1 MLRSARASRAVCRA
15 LAANISLLKQVTRS
29 AGRRTVHARARV
41 LPRRQNLVTLI
52 ERRYRR
58 IVLSSEA
65 ETSLTISAM
74 KAFLLFCVVLLGSTL
89 SIFAADKVA
98 EKLKP
103 APDVITPDALLAHIK
118 ILSSDEFEGRS
129 PGSKGEELSIKYIS
143 DQFKAAGLQPENP
156 DGSYFQEVPLA
167 GIKSDP
173 KVVLTVVGKPP
184 MELKF
189 PDDFV
194 ASSARLQPE
203 IKIDNS
209 DLVFV
214 GYGVVAPEYGWDDY
228 KGIDVRGKTILML
241 INDPAVPDP
250 KDPSRLDEKMF
261 KGKAMTYYGR
271 WTYKYEIAAQKG
283 AAAAIIIHET
293 EPAAYPW
300 QVVRSS
306 WAKENFELDNRNKNM
321 DAVSARSWITL
332 DVAKKLFAGCGQD
345 FDALKKSAIT
355 KEFRPVALTAKANID
370 IKQTLRSFKSHNVI
384 GKFEGA
390 DPTLKDEYIIFTA
403 HWDHLGRHTEL
414 QGDQIF
420 NGAVDNASGDAAVIA
435 LASAFPK
442 ADPPPRRSILFMC
455 TTAEEAGLLGAKWYA
470 EHPLYPLEKTLADIN
485 IDSMNVWGKARD
497 IEDVSYGVS
506 TMDDALVAAAQR
518 QGRTAIPNSR
528 PEKGAIYRADN
539 FEFSKVGVPSL
550 YIGKGE
556 HLLSRPENAPLRSD
570 EFDLH
575 DYHQVTDEVHADWDL
590 SGAGQDVD
598 LLFEVGYQIVNAD
611 KFPEWKP
618 GVEFKPKRDA
628 MMNK

>member
-1 MLRSARASRAVCRA
+1 MNARRLCC
-15 LAANISLLKQVTRS
+15 LAFISF
-29 AGRRTVHARARV
+29 TVF
-41 LPRRQNLVTLI
+41 LF
-52 ERRYRR
+52 
-58 IVLSSEA
+58 A
-65 ETSLTISAM
+65 E
-74 KAFLLFCVVLLGSTL
+74 
-89 SIFAADKVA
+89 DKVA
-98 EKLKP
+98 ERLKP
-103 APDVITPDALLAHIK
+103 ALDVITPDALLAHIK

-129 PGSKGEELSIKYIS
+129 PGTKGEELSIKYIS
-143 DQFKAAGLQPENP
+143 DQFRSIGLKPGNP

-173 KVVLTVVGKPP
+173 KMVLAVAGKPP

-194 ASSARLQPE
+194 ASSARLLPE
-203 IKIDNS
+203 IKVDNS

-228 KGIDVRGKTILML
+228 KGVDVRGKTILML

-250 KDPSRLDEKMF
+250 KDPSKLDEKMF

-306 WAKENFELDNRNKNM
+306 WAKENFELDNPNKNM
-321 DAVSARSWITL
+321 GAVAARSWITL
-332 DVAKKLFAGCGQD
+332 DVAKKLFADCGQD
-345 FDALKKSAIT
+345 FDTLKKTAIT
-355 KEFRPVALTAKANID
+355 KEFRPVALNAKAKID
-370 IKQTLRSFKSHNVI
+370 IKQALRSFKSHNVI

-390 DPTLKDEYIIFTA
+390 DSNLKDEYIIYTA
-403 HWDHLGRHTEL
+403 HWDHLGRHPEL

-442 ADPPPRRSILFMC
+442 VGLAPRRSILFMC

-497 IEDVSYGVS
+497 IEDVSYGFS
-506 TMDDALVAAAQR
+506 TMDDALDAAAQR
-518 QGRTAIPNSR
+518 QGRKAIPNSR

-556 HLLSRPENAPLRSD
+556 HLMSRPENGPLRSD
-570 EFDLH
+570 EFDAK

-590 SGAGQDVD
+590 SGAVQDVD
-598 LLFEVGYQIVNAD
+598 LLFEVGYQIANAD

-618 GVEFKPKRDA
+618 GNEFKAKRDG
-628 MMNK
+628 MMRK